1 MDFENGIILPFWA
14 MAVLKDVQGVLRV
27 AGAASRILDWVRHIR
42 IHLVDDHIHR
52 LVEEPLAGV
61 CKAPRFEGVIFG
73 NDGPFGE
80 DFGVYVGRAP
90 RVVAGVDTL
99 K

>member
-1 MDFENGIILPFWA
+1 MDFEDRIILPFLA
-14 MAVLKDVQGVLRV
+14 MAILKDVQRVLRV
-27 AGAASRILDWVRHIR
+27 ACTTSRIFNWVRHIR
-42 IHLVDDHIHR
+42 IHLVDDHVHV
-52 LVEEPLAGV
+52 LVEEPLASV
-61 CKAPRFEGVIFG
+61 RKAPSLEGVVFG
-73 NDGPFGE
+73 NDGPLGE